1 MILFAA
7 LFVLNV
13 GVIALKAGDGPPD
26 PGDASDYDAI
36 AWSLARGLGYGI
48 DRSDPDWQRP
58 YLEADDA
65 DDVAAFQGQID
76 AAPAGYHPTAYR
88 PPLVPLLT
96 AGVYRVAGRHFW
108 LVRGINGVL
117 VALALTMA
125 VALAQKLGGP
135 AAAVVAAVIALCDPI
150 PKEKAAQLLT
160 EPLILLLVAA
170 LATVL
175 VRFTLGP
182 RRRWKY
188 VALAGGLM
196 GLMILTRSLFV
207 LWLPPLAVG
216 VAWLAW
222 RGGGYTRAALVQA
235 GLMAATFALIAVTL
249 CLPWWVRN
257 VVLLEAPMPLG
268 TQGGI
273 GIPGGY
279 SDRAMEM
286 GGVWEDVADWGFF
299 GPLEAEWAREGYTPS
314 PIEAERERA
323 IYGLDQ
329 TRAWIVE
336 HPAAVVRLAGMKFR
350 ALWTER
356 QSHLASVLVLVA
368 LAGAGL
374 GRFWR
379 GRWAGGEWALWGLVV
394 TNVLVVTA
402 TYATGAGR
410 FIVPVLPVLYVLAAV
425 GGVRIHEWRAGR
437 GRGITAG
444 PT

>member
-1 MILFAA
+1 M
-7 LFVLNV
+7 LNV
-13 GVIALKAGDGPPD
+13 GVIALKAGDAPPD
-26 PGDASDYDAI
+26 PGDAMDYDAI
-36 AWSLARGLGYGI
+36 AWSLSRGLGFGA
-48 DRSDPDWQRP
+48 DRSDPEWQRP
-58 YLEADDA
+58 YLEAADA
-65 DDVAAFQGQID
+65 DDRAAYRGQID

-88 PPLVPLLT
+88 PPLVPMLT
-96 AGVYRVAGRHFW
+96 AGVYRVVGRHFW
-108 LVRGINGVL
+108 FNRGINGVL

-160 EPLILLLVAA
+160 EPLILLLVVA

-188 VALAGGLM
+188 VALAGGVM
-196 GLMILTRSLFV
+196 GLMVLTRSLFV
-207 LWLPPLAVG
+207 LWLPPLAMG

-222 RGGGYTRAALVQA
+222 RGGGYSRAALVQG
-235 GLMAATFALIAVTL
+235 GLMAATFTLIVVTL

-279 SDRAMEM
+279 SDRAVEL
-286 GGVWEDVADWGFF
+286 GGVWEDVAQWGFF
-299 GPLEAEWAREGYTPS
+299 APLEAAWTAEGFTPR

-323 IYGLDQ
+323 LFGMQQ
-329 TRAWIVE
+329 TRAWIAE
-336 HPAAVVRLAGMKFR
+336 HPGAVTRLAGMKLWS
-350 ALWTER
+350 LWTER
-356 QSHLASVLVLVA
+356 QSHLASGLVLVA
-368 LAGAGL
+368 LVGAGL
-374 GRFWR
+374 GRSWR
-379 GRWAGGEWALWGLVV
+379 GRRAGAEWALWGLVA
-394 TNVLVVTA
+394 TNVLVVMA

-425 GGVRIHEWRAGR
+425 GGVRIHEWRLGR
-437 GRGITAG
+437 RRGITAG
-444 PT
+444 PP